1 MPLSEFPDH
10 PMLSVT
16 EMPAASVDL
25 GQRPGGVG
33 ETATL
38 PTATTDAI
46 PVYACTGKPIHHIPA
61 TA

>member
-1 MPLSEFPDH
+1 
-10 PMLSVT
+10 MLSVT